1 MTMTNAQ
8 VLLLVAV
15 LSFGIVQAQQCYNC
29 LSITSDGDLS
39 AFPSLEEAG
48 FAPCD
53 ENYEQS
59 TMNCSLTGGCL
70 KANYNFVFDIE
81 GEGNV
86 AAEFFSR
93 TCGPPA
99 DLCQTASSADII
111 AQGDVINSLLPDTI
125 QFVSGSGAAC
135 VCSGNLCNRAHTTTL
150 SLGALLASLL
160 VSYFAMKRY

>member
-1 MTMTNAQ
+1 MTTMNAQ

-29 LSITSDGDLS
+29 LSITSDGDMS

-59 TMNCSLTGGCL
+59 TMDCSASGGCL
-70 KANYNFVFDIE
+70 KANYNFVYDIQ
-81 GEGNV
+81 GQGNV
-86 AAEFFSR
+86 ATEFVIR
-93 TCGPPA
+93 TCGAAA
-99 DLCQTASSADII
+99 DVCETASRAAIN
-111 AQGDVINSLLPDTI
+111 AQRDVINAMLPDTI

-150 SLGALLASLL
+150 SLGALIASLL
-160 VSYFAMKRY
+160 VSYLSMKR